1 VDHLRQN
8 LRYALRQ
15 LRRSPGCML
24 HRDRGRRPAVV
35 TTLAA
40 ALLAAALTIAL
51 PVPSSS
57 QAPGDGAPWA
67 LTLDEAIRIA
77 LTGSPELRRAQ
88 AERRR
93 DEAVEWDGWDR
104 LLPTVGF
111 SAGLNQSAVLQRTAS
126 DPITG
131 GIVQLPDSLIQLRET
146 YGTSA
151 SLSASWTLFDGGRNL
166 QGLRRAQAEG
176 RAADAVFDAAQVWVA
191 AAVTLAYLDAL
202 EAEALERA
210 LRAEAERAAELE
222 RTAVGRFEV
231 GAVPELDALQARLQA
246 SDAELSLMEAES
258 QSHTARLVLF
268 EHLGIAPGDR
278 VELREPDSTDP
289 SGLPSEDEL
298 RRHAMERS
306 GDLAAQRA
314 RLSAAQHAY
323 DAQRWWFV
331 PSVSVGVSWV
341 RSEFGQT
348 QDAITFSPRNQQT
361 FYQLRFGWNPLERP
375 GGTVAD
381 RRRTSGSLDVA
392 KAELEI
398 REAALVRG
406 VEAALDRLS
415 RARVLRERSEVNLR
429 LAERQREHAEERYR
443 LGVAP
448 LVERLNAEALA
459 TEAERQ
465 AIVARYA
472 ALRAVAEL
480 EQAAGVSLRPLM

>member
-1 VDHLRQN
+1 MRPQHT
-8 LRYALRQ
+8 
-15 LRRSPGCML
+15 
-24 HRDRGRRPAVV
+24 DRGRRLAVV
-35 TTLAA
+35 PPLAASLLALAA
-40 ALLAAALTIAL
+40 AFVLAA
-51 PVPSSS
+51 P
-57 QAPGDGAPWA
+57 APASAQEQEPADGAPRA

-93 DEAVEWDGWDR
+93 DEAVEWEGWDL
-104 LLPTVGF
+104 LLPAVGF
-111 SAGLNQSAVLQRTAS
+111 ATGLNQSAVLQRTAS

-151 SLSASWTLFDGGRNL
+151 TLSANWTLFDGGRNL
-166 QGLRRAQAEG
+166 RGLRRAQAEG
-176 RAADAVFDAAQVWVA
+176 RVADAVFDATRVRVA
-191 AAVTLAYLDAL
+191 ATVTLAYLDAL

-231 GAVPELDALQARLQA
+231 GEVPELDALQARLQA

-258 QSHTARLVLF
+258 QTHAARLALF
-268 EHLGIAPGDR
+268 EHVGIPPGDR
-278 VELREPDSTDP
+278 VELREPDIADP
-289 SGLPSEDEL
+289 SSLPSEDEL

-348 QDAITFSPRNQQT
+348 QDAITFSPRNEQT

-381 RRRTSGSLDVA
+381 RRRTSGSLGVA
-392 KAELEI
+392 QAELEI

-415 RARVLRERSEVNLR
+415 RARVLRERSEVNLS
-429 LAERQREHAEERYR
+429 LAERQREQADERYR

-448 LVERLNAEALA
+448 LMERLNAEALA